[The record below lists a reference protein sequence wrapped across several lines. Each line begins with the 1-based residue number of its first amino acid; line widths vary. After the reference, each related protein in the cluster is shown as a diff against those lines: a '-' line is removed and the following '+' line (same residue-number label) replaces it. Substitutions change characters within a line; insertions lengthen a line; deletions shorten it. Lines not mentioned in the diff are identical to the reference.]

1 MPLWMWAISRAW
13 VQSVYMQQSGVYV
26 DVFNLSGAIFKDWVW
41 LPERDRLRIV
51 ERVQQSWWPSSA
63 GVLRRHRCNTGW
75 WRHHA
80 LRQLNVNYASALS
93 VHPLK
98 HHNHPPTCPLL
109 STTHKSS
116 RKNQVTTSY
125 YKYIS
130 NRFSPFC
137 YYIVPEKRSYSNG
150 NAVRLRDFWG
160 EISAIVLLCRQ
171 SSGHTRSLLSSIN

>member
-1 MPLWMWAISRAW
+1 MNNLHHAYHNYSVVMFQRNKSGRFVSARKWLSLHFFSNTGSTHWCHFECEHIACMSAVCIRAR
-13 VQSVYMQQSGVYV
+13 VGVYV

-98 HHNHPPTCPLL
+98 HHNHPPTCPLCPPC
-109 STTHKSS
+109 TKVH
-116 RKNQVTTSY
+116 
-125 YKYIS
+125 
-130 NRFSPFC
+130 
-137 YYIVPEKRSYSNG
+137 
-150 NAVRLRDFWG
+150 VR
-160 EISAIVLLCRQ
+160 
-171 SSGHTRSLLSSIN
+171 T